1 MMVGTGMVLW
11 SPAGAEQLI
20 ADARSAGL
28 SVGGWSDRD
37 AKALP
42 IIDARGDEAAAIG
55 VLGEQ
60 AGGAVVLVDDADP
73 VRQDRLIA
81 AGAFQVAVVGA
92 GGEGWLQ
99 ALRLA
104 ERARPVIAER
114 RTRRSGAPATRWLRT
129 LLADGETVTVVHVAL
144 LRLDLVNAAHGRGAG
159 TALVDAAERRIAAQ
173 VAALAEDEGR
183 VWRLPGPAFA
193 ALFPGSPERAIT
205 AAARIEEALARPF
218 RLDGHDAVLGSRL
231 GLAGARS
238 GESAEALL
246 ARAAQAASPAA
257 AASAAEDPLAV
268 EVHHALTGGEVVVLY
283 QPQALLDGGEIIG
296 VEALVRWRHPE
307 RGLLGAELLLA
318 AADRAGIGAALAE
331 HIRRR
336 VLAEVVAWP
345 ASLARLR
352 VALNLTAGDLA
363 RPGSVDTLLDEID
376 ASGVARQRL
385 TLEVTEGEA
394 MADLSVA
401 ANGLAALRSAG
412 CRTAIDDFGTGYASL
427 AWLAALP
434 LDYLKL
440 DRSLA
445 QEVAGSPKG
454 RLVAKSAIDLA
465 RSLGLAVIAEGVET
479 TEQRDA
485 LAAAGCA
492 VMQGFLLAPPLD
504 GAMLVAMVE
513 ERG

>member
-1 MMVGTGMVLW
+1 MVGKDLALW

-20 ADARSAGL
+20 AVARAAGL
-28 SVGGWSDRD
+28 MVDDWGARD
-37 AKALP
+37 ANALL
-42 IIDARGDEAAAIG
+42 IVDARGDEAAAVA
-55 VLGEQ
+55 VLREQ
-60 AGGAVVLVDDADP
+60 VGGAVVLVADADP
-73 VRQDRLIA
+73 ARQDRLIA
-81 AGAFQVAVVGA
+81 AGASQIAVVGA
-92 GGEGWLQ
+92 DGAGWLQ

-104 ERARPVIAER
+104 GRARLAPGER
-114 RTRRSGAPATRWLRT
+114 RTRRTRPPATRWLRAM
-129 LLADGETVTVVHVAL
+129 LASGSPVTVVHVAL
-144 LRLDLVNAAHGRGAG
+144 LRLDLVNAALGREAG
-159 TALVDAAERRIAAQ
+159 TALVDAAERRIVAQ
-173 VAALAEDEGR
+173 VAALVEDEGR

-193 ALFPGSPERAIT
+193 ALLPGAPERAVM
-205 AAARIEEALARPF
+205 AAARIDEALARPF
-218 RLDGHDAVLGSRL
+218 RLDGHEAVLGNRI
-231 GLAGARS
+231 GLAGARP
-238 GESAEALL
+238 GETAEALL

-257 AASAAEDPLAV
+257 EAAAADDPLAV
-268 EVHHALTGGEVVVLY
+268 DVHHALGAGEVVVLY
-283 QPQALLDGGEIIG
+283 QPQASFDDDSIGG
-296 VEALVRWRHPE
+296 VEALVRWRHP
-307 RGLLGAELLLA
+307 RQGLLGAEVLLA

-336 VLAEVVAWP
+336 ILAEVAAWP
-345 ASLARLR
+345 KALARLR

-363 RPGSVDTLLDEID
+363 RPGSVDTLLAQID

-401 ANGLAALRSAG
+401 ADGLAALRAAG

-445 QEVAGSPKG
+445 QEIVGTVKA
-454 RLVAKSAIDLA
+454 RLVAKGAIDLA

-479 TEQRDA
+479 AEQRDA

-504 GAMLVAMVE
+504 GAALVAMME

>member
-1 MMVGTGMVLW
+1 MALW
-11 SPAGAEQLI
+11 SPAGAGQLI
-20 ADARSAGL
+20 AAARAAGL
-28 SVGGWSDRD
+28 MVGDWSGRD
-37 AKALP
+37 AQALP
-42 IIDARGDEAAAIG
+42 VIDARGDEAAAVA
-55 VLGEQ
+55 VLLEQ
-60 AGGAVVLVDDADP
+60 AGGAVVLVADADP
-73 VRQDRLIA
+73 ARQDRLIV
-81 AGAFQVAVVGA
+81 AGASQIAVVGA
-92 GGEGWLQ
+92 GDEGWLQ

-104 ERARPVIAER
+104 ERARPAVAER
-114 RTRRSGAPATRWLRT
+114 RTRRSRPPATRWLRT
-129 LLADGETVTVVHVAL
+129 LLATGEPTTVVFVAL
-144 LRLDLVNAAHGRGAG
+144 LRLDLVNAAHGREAG

-193 ALFPGSPERAIT
+193 ALLPGSPERAIT

-218 RLDGHDAVLGSRL
+218 RLDGHEAVLGSRI
-231 GLAGARS
+231 GLAGARP
-238 GESAEALL
+238 GETAEALL

-257 AASAAEDPLAV
+257 ATSAADDPLAV
-268 EVHHALTGGEVVVLY
+268 EVHHALTAGEVVVLY
-283 QPQALLDGGEIIG
+283 QPQALLDAGSGGGEIIG
-296 VEALVRWRHPE
+296 VEALVRWRHPA

-336 VLAEVVAWP
+336 VLAEVAAWP
-345 ASLARLR
+345 ASLAPLR

-363 RPGSVDTLLDEID
+363 RPGSVDTLLAQID
-376 ASGVARQRL
+376 ASGVARQRV

-401 ANGLAALRSAG
+401 ADGLAALRAAG

-440 DRSLA
+440 DRGLA
-445 QEVAGSPKG
+445 QEVVGSPKG
-454 RLVAKSAIDLA
+454 RLVAKGAIDLA

-479 TEQRDA
+479 AEQRDA
-485 LAAAGCA
+485 LARAGCA

-504 GAMLVAMVE
+504 GAALVAMVE
-513 ERG
+513 EGR